1 MKAKKEE
8 EKIYE
13 QYRSLAADA
22 QRAKEKLESDHSE
35 LIRNQNEALNREK
48 VKIQKAYE
56 EATEKAKQIEAEEH
70 KIRNDQL
77 RLTEEEK
84 KLESERIQKN
94 ELIRKQN
101 EVLERE
107 NQNMTNY
114 YNDMMKKQHAMNE
127 HLQAQEQHLRKEHDR
142 LTEAEKN
149 VAVELNQK
157 EAFIRKH
164 NEDLQRE
171 KAKIHQEFAEM
182 TAQQQVMKQQLLA
195 QEQNLRSDSL
205 YQGRKNSRS
214 RTHSKGE
221 VYSQAKRRLAT

>member
-195 QEQNLRSDSL
+195 QEQNLRSAL
-205 YQGRKNSRS
+205 PRK
-214 RTHSKGE
+214 K
-221 VYSQAKRRLAT
+221 KF